1 MALDAIAIPP
11 NPERP
16 VDGAIV
22 LLHGW
27 GANAR
32 DLAGLIPLLDLP
44 NYQFFCLDAPLAHPY
59 VPLGRMWYDLER
71 EDEAGLNQSRQQLNQ
86 WLDRLETEIGIA
98 RSRTILAGFSQGGAM
113 TLDVGVTRSFAGLIS
128 MSGYLHATPQPTTD
142 RCPSILMTHGTQ
154 DPVIPLSLSYQAR
167 DTLSKLG
174 MDVRYREYEM
184 GHEIRPEVIELAR
197 SFVVEVMSES

>member
-1 MALDAIAIPP
+1 MSLDAIAIPP

-16 VDGAIV
+16 VDSAIV

-32 DLAGLIPLLDLP
+32 DLAGLIPMLDLP

-86 WLDRLETEIGIA
+86 WLDTLETEMGIA

-113 TLDVGVTRSFAGLIS
+113 TLDVGVTRSFAGLVS
-128 MSGYLHATPQPTTD
+128 MSGYLHAPPQPTTD
-142 RCPSILMTHGTQ
+142 DLPPVLMTHGSQ
-154 DPVIPLSLSYQAR
+154 DPVIPLNLSHQAR
-167 DTLSKLG
+167 ETLSKLG
-174 MDVRYREYEM
+174 MDVRYCEYEM
-184 GHEIRPEVIELAR
+184 GHEIRPEVIEMLR